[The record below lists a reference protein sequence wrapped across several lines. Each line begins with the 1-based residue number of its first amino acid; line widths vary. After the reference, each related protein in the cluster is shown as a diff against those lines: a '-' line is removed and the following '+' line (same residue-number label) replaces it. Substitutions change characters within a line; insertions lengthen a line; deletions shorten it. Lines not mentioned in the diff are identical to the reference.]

1 MLDEG
6 IFTDPGEI
14 PSSMRVEGKSTL
26 TTARSECRHRVWKKI
41 LLGGGPKGGVGTAT
55 GVCAKGGGRGWRQRV
70 AAEGGGKG
78 WRQRVAAKGRGRGRS
93 MYASQ

>member
-6 IFTDPGEI
+6 IFTDPEI

-26 TTARSECRHRVWKKI
+26 TTARSECRHRVSRKI

-55 GVCAKGGGRGWRQRV
+55 GVCAEGGGRGWRQRV
-70 AAEGGGKG
+70 AAKGGGKG
-78 WRQRVAAKGRGRGRS
+78 WRQRVAAAKGGGRGRS